1 MGTGLRYIYHV
12 EACRRPARHRRL
24 TVTIRGLFCACEQ
37 LLVLPLVQLRL
48 VLPAQRC
55 QVLASRV
62 HPPLA
67 HLLRTRADAVLRVAL
82 HRTQPLVPVSRRSA
96 EREHLSIV
104 VAPSMCELKL
114 KLKLGDTS
122 SADLDQPNSPR
133 LRHRLRP
140 ARLRNGRKKV
150 QG

>member
-1 MGTGLRYIYHV
+1 MGIGLSYIYHV

-24 TVTIRGLFCACEQ
+24 TVTVRGLFCACEQ
-37 LLVLPLVQLRL
+37 LLVLPLVQLQL

-104 VAPSMCELKL
+104 VAPSMSELKL
-114 KLKLGDTS
+114 KLSDTS

-133 LRHRLRP
+133 LRPRKVHEMVDP
-140 ARLRNGRKKV
+140 AE
-150 QG
+150 